1 MVRPYP
7 HKKIQKDLVNI
18 SRVIAKTNIPK
29 PSGGYKQDFIIS
41 LSTLSP
47 VWHTQCFP
55 QIETLSLVLFH
66 CGLLASLH
74 TCSFWQEDFLYNNK
88 FGFKILNFNLTH
100 KNLTFST
107 NLETEG
113 EGKQDIDFMS
123 LPIKTYIQNMK
134 ALSQIQCI
142 FMLGPLK
149 GKPQK
154 HHIPIFL
161 PGNISKNIGLDR
173 ILHNYFILFN

>member
-1 MVRPYP
+1 M
-7 HKKIQKDLVNI
+7 
-18 SRVIAKTNIPK
+18 
-29 PSGGYKQDFIIS
+29 
-41 LSTLSP
+41 
-47 VWHTQCFP
+47 QCFP

-142 FMLGPLK
+142 FYVMTTERKTSKTPYPHLSSR
-149 GKPQK
+149 K
-154 HHIPIFL
+154 HKQEYRL
-161 PGNISKNIGLDR
+161 R
-173 ILHNYFILFN
+173 